1 MATNRI
7 EHAKRIS
14 AVSKMADSS
23 LLGGIIDKDQ
33 HREIKSKAREL
44 ELDNLFKAMADFCKK

>member
-7 EHAKRIS
+7 QHAKRIS
-14 AVSKMADSS
+14 AVSEMADSS

-33 HREIKSKAREL
+33 HREIKRKAREM
-44 ELDNLFKAMADFCKK
+44 ELDNLFKAVAEFCKK